1 MLKQTFSQVI
11 LGIDLP
17 IVQPTAYSG
26 KALQSLRR
34 VKLKNFFIAKEI
46 TAGESQYI
54 ERITQLTPPAA
65 QHRLASFC
73 CRYVPG

>member
-46 TAGESQYI
+46 TAGGKPALSL
-54 ERITQLTPPAA
+54 EREGAA
-65 QHRLASFC
+65 
-73 CRYVPG
+73 